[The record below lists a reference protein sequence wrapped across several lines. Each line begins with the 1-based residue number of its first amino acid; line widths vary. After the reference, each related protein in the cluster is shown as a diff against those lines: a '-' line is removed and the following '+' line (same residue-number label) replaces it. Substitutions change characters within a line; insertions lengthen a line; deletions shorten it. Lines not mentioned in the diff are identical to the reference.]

1 MQQGEA
7 SMTLLVLQTDDA
19 HRSNCLSN
27 QLLYITEGF
36 LLIWVSGPLLKRAP
50 NLNIVQ
56 YLTKFNYKRL

>member
-36 LLIWVSGPLLKRAP
+36 SHDLGVGTLVEKRP
-50 NLNIVQ
+50 KLECSSI
-56 YLTKFNYKRL
+56 FD

>member
-27 QLLYITEGF
+27 QRLYITEGF
-36 LLIWVSGPLLKRAP
+36 LFFVEKSPKLEYTSILYSREH
-50 NLNIVQ
+50 
-56 YLTKFNYKRL
+56 

>member
-27 QLLYITEGF
+27 QRLYITEGF
-36 LLIWVSGPLLKRAP
+36 LLIWVSGPLLRRAP
-50 NLNIVQ
+50 NLNVVQ